1 LLTVLASQILDILR
15 DERALVEKWFRA
27 NNLPDP
33 YINLPACINPLIIS
47 LEDLVSTSHNTVCS
61 NSKLREI
68 EPIASKT
75 PRRSTAP
82 TAWNRLNITTEDV
95 NGKMS
100 PAGALPRNT
109 IDLTIDSEEH
119 LMDITNTMTDSF
131 SKSGGDTY
139 HTIKE
144 GKSASLVLLEQDDD
158 VSVDSDG
165 EMAVSVTFDD
175 GTSVN
180 ASSEPVGQSVG
191 SVEEMDTTDL
201 QPFTFGHYA
210 SATPSPPRWTHS
222 SPAPLPFTQ
231 LSGGASS
238 QQASAHA
245 FESLHQVP
253 RYEEPAAIRP
263 ALATDARPSPFPL
276 LRLPRP
282 VSNQGILS
290 HGGFEDAVKL
300 KTKYATAPTKAEL
313 QRHLNPGARAL
324 LSSIEALDA
333 PEGSGQ
339 LESHSRLASIL
350 AGNARSASPGSLPVL
365 PPAQTGAGS
374 TAFPRDDLALGCD
387 HSTRPSPI
395 QSKQPLAA
403 SAANSRV
410 PFSLGNSPAAA
421 GHKRRGKERENAHFL
436 DDFYLDKLFKDS
448 PPKYVLP
455 VVQSGSSIAD
465 VLSDL
470 SQ

>member
-1 LLTVLASQILDILR
+1 LLTDFASQIRDILR
-15 DERALVEKWFRA
+15 DERALIEKWFRA

-33 YINLPACINPLIIS
+33 YIDLPGCINPLIIS
-47 LEDLVSTSHNTVCS
+47 IEDLVSTSRNTVCS
-61 NSKLREI
+61 NSKPHEI

-75 PRRSTAP
+75 PRRSTVP
-82 TAWNRLNITTEDV
+82 TAWNRLNITTDDV
-95 NGKMS
+95 NENMS
-100 PAGALPRNT
+100 PAGGLPGNT

-119 LMDITNTMTDSF
+119 LMDITNTMIDPF
-131 SKSGGDTY
+131 GKSGGDTY
-139 HTIKE
+139 HTIEE
-144 GKSASLVLLEQDDD
+144 GKSASFGLLEQDDD

-165 EMAVSVTFDD
+165 EMAVNVSFQD
-175 GTSVN
+175 GTGVN
-180 ASSEPVGQSVG
+180 ASPEPVGQSIG
-191 SVEEMDTTDL
+191 RLSVEEMDTTDP
-201 QPFTFGHYA
+201 QPFAFGHYA
-210 SATPSPPRWTHS
+210 SATPSPPGWIFS
-222 SPAPLPFTQ
+222 SPAPPFTQ

-245 FESLHQVP
+245 FESLNQVP
-253 RYEEPAAIRP
+253 RYEEPSAIRP
-263 ALATDARPSPFPL
+263 ALSSRARPSPFPL

-282 VSNQGILS
+282 VSNQGILLN
-290 HGGFEDAVKL
+290 GGFEDAVKL
-300 KTKYATAPTKAEL
+300 KSKYATPPTKAEL
-313 QRHLNPGARAL
+313 ERHLNPGARAL

-350 AGNARSASPGSLPVL
+350 AGNARSASLGALPDL
-365 PPAQTGAGS
+365 PPAQTGTES
-374 TAFPRDDLALGCD
+374 TAFPRDDPTLGC
-387 HSTRPSPI
+387 STRPSPI
-395 QSKQPLAA
+395 QATQPLAA

-410 PFSLGNSPAAA
+410 PFSNGHSPAAA

-448 PPKYVLP
+448 PPKYALP
-455 VVQSGSSIAD
+455 VFQSGSSISD